1 MTRKPKT
8 IDEYLATMRGDRRA
22 ALDKLRKTIRDV
34 APKVEECIKSSLHF
48 NPRHPLPR
56 TLVRKLIRARLA
68 EMAE

>member
-1 MTRKPKT
+1 VTRKPKT
-8 IDEYLATMRGDRRA
+8 IDEYLATVSGDRRA

-34 APKVEECIKSSLHF
+34 APKVEECISYG
-48 NPRHPLPR
+48 PLPR